1 MSGDGTDERSDAVN
15 LRRGMTTALRGRQSV
30 RATFRLSE
38 GCIDAISI
46 VATQLGIKQ
55 KSLFDH
61 LVEDVQ
67 MLERIARDLTDLKFN
82 KENRIQKTYVLSR
95 RSLFSLDEISRA
107 FQMPRDVLV
116 EVSVQR
122 LLPIIAKEQ
131 EKHRERKKIFES
143 VRRHMQEG
151 ESLLEDIKK
160 SLGDDDPVFS
170 ELESVMSAYRIA
182 NQNIQYFLNKGEV
195 LEKFDLDTLK

>member
-195 LEKFDLDTLK
+195 LEKFDLNTLK